1 MCARHCAEFFGECSH
16 LISTKILE
24 GGTVTVRILQSSNEL
39 AQGHG
44 AEQQQTLRR
53 EERRALRHLLG
64 LPHRPLLPRGTE
76 ARVLVLTTLFPTSV
90 EGFTRAPSQSLPT
103 CLLVQFPGAYHG
115 SCLHSRA
122 TLSLSPVLRQQI
134 KGPEVTQHTG

>member
-1 MCARHCAEFFGECSH
+1 MCARHCVEFFGECSH

-44 AEQQQTLRR
+44 AEQQQTLWR
-53 EERRALRHLLG
+53 EERRVLHHLLR
-64 LPHRPLLPRGTE
+64 LPHRPLLPQGTE

-103 CLLVQFPGAYHG
+103 CLLCSFPAPIMAAAYTAELR
-115 SCLHSRA
+115 SA
-122 TLSLSPVLRQQI
+122 SPALRQQI

>member
-1 MCARHCAEFFGECSH
+1 M
-16 LISTKILE
+16 
-24 GGTVTVRILQSSNEL
+24 RILQSSNEL

-44 AEQQQTLRR
+44 AEQQQTLWR
-53 EERRALRHLLG
+53 EERRALCHLLG